1 VLPASPTCS
10 SPPAPPPPPPS
21 LPLLPTATDPAIRRC
36 SVTHMHVTTTT
47 TTTYRRRS
55 CPPPP
60 TDLAIARC
68 SERMHQ
74 LEESTRGIVKDT
86 AHALKA
92 LSQMDGGAG
101 GEARERRIQQDKLG
115 RDFKSVL
122 QKFQTAS
129 QVSIA
134 SHRITRAQT
143 NAHARARART
153 SPRFWLL
160 SIVRAGTACRPV
172 LEPGDAVCSV
182 AHRVSSPCTMTVY

>member
-1 VLPASPTCS
+1 V
-10 SPPAPPPPPPS
+10 
-21 LPLLPTATDPAIRRC
+21 
-36 SVTHMHVTTTT
+36 HVTTTT
-47 TTTYRRRS
+47 TTAAAALAHRH
-55 CPPPP
+55 PPTLPSPDAP

-143 NAHARARART
+143 NAHACAHARRHA
-153 SPRFWLL
+153 SGSFL
-160 SIVRAGTACRPV
+160 
-172 LEPGDAVCSV
+172 
-182 AHRVSSPCTMTVY
+182 

>member
-1 VLPASPTCS
+1 
-10 SPPAPPPPPPS
+10 
-21 LPLLPTATDPAIRRC
+21 
-36 SVTHMHVTTTT
+36 MHVTTTT
-47 TTTYRRRS
+47 TTTTYRRRRS

-134 SHRITRAQT
+134 SHHTRAHGLMHMHMHMHVR
-143 NAHARARART
+143 AHVATLLAPFY
-153 SPRFWLL
+153 SPRWHCL
-160 SIVRAGTACRPV
+160 SPSA
-172 LEPGDAVCSV
+172 
-182 AHRVSSPCTMTVY
+182 